1 MNESDSIDAP
11 SERAFVITRVFDAP
25 RELVFKAWTEAE
37 RLAQWW
43 GPKDFTML
51 SCDLELRP
59 GGALHYRMR
68 APNGAEMWG
77 RWVFREIVKPERLV
91 FVVSF
96 SNSAGAIT
104 RAPFNPDWPLEV
116 LSTGTFTEPEG
127 RTPSAMEGGPIA
139 GTGANVERFDS
150 ICGLMQQGW
159 TGTLDQFADYLAKA

>member
-1 MNESDSIDAP
+1 MNKSDSIDAH
-11 SERAFVITRVFDAP
+11 SGRAFVITRVFDAP

-96 SNSAGAIT
+96 SNSEGAIT

-116 LSTGTFTEPEG
+116 LSTVTFTEREG
-127 RTPSAMEGGPIA
+127 RTTITMRGAPINA
-139 GTGANVERFDS
+139 TESERETFVS
-150 ICGLMQQGW
+150 NHELMRKGW
-159 TGTLDQFADYLAKA
+159 TGTMDQLADYLAKA